1 MGGLRRERRAQL
13 VLGFAYAV
21 LLQVGRG
28 QAILTLGLVL
38 GRERFHFLFQH
49 RFAGGFL
56 RLRCFFLWFCR
67 WLRSGLVFHCSYVL
81 RRLLCLCH
89 RRLGGRLHRG
99 YGWLLRRRGLS
110 LRLFHPHI
118 PRPFS
123 LLVR

>member
-38 GRERFHFLFQH
+38 GREWLHFLFQH
-49 RFAGGFL
+49 RFARGFL
-56 RLRCFFLWFCR
+56 GRCSRRGPTSSIPGIVRLRCFFFRFCR
-67 WLRSGLVFHCSYVL
+67 WLRSRLVFHCSYVL

-89 RRLGGRLHRG
+89 RRLGGGLPRG
-99 YGWLLRRRGLS
+99 DGGGFRR
-110 LRLFHPHI
+110 
-118 PRPFS
+118 
-123 LLVR
+123 